1 MFYSWQIFKVNA
13 ISVRHSA
20 TSNERLVSYNINLPV
35 PLIPNENVYSV
46 IRDLIVHDFDNSPGI
61 YFQISAVYTLVNR
74 DTGDLRTWTGSFNP
88 RNRQPSQLST
98 HRRFEADTFI
108 NFARANSSVE
118 VALQKLT
125 ANFATAGNTSVWSL
139 QDLKAIIFSF
149 QCKLR
154 ASHRLF
160 LHRPQLQHVGA
171 SDTHKKIEFNLE
183 AD

>member
-1 MFYSWQIFKVNA
+1 MPNPWDTFKVTA
-13 ISVRHSA
+13 LSIRHSE
-20 TSNERLVSYNINLPV
+20 SRSERLVLYNVNVPV
-35 PLIPNENVYSV
+35 HLISNENVYNV
-46 IRDLIVHDFDNSPGI
+46 IRDTIVRDFDNNPGI
-61 YFQISAVYTLVNR
+61 YFQLSAVYTLVNR

-108 NFARANSSVE
+108 EFARANSSIE
-118 VALQKLT
+118 VVLQKLT
-125 ANFATAGNTSVWSL
+125 ANYATAGQTSVWSL

-149 QCKLR
+149 QCKVR

-171 SDTHKKIEFNLE
+171 SSTHKKIEFNLE
-183 AD
+183 AG